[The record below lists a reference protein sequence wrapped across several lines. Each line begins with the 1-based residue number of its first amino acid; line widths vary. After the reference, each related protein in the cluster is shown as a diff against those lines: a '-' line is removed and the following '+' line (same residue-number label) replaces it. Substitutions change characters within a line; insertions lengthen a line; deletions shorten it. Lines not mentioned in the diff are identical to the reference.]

1 MEGGKAPQ
9 LSSSRVL
16 YRQLSRHFLHANIF
30 SSSWQ
35 SQHTVPLI
43 YAADIL
49 PELLDHTRFIFKIH
63 TTSLSD
69 GFAASCVYLLPAC
82 WVLLWL
88 CWVWNNSTPRTTRI
102 YPVMCIQIDSP
113 LCNHGGVKLG
123 IVDKEFTEVRAD
135 QNHPMIVECPSG
147 ASACHWQDLT
157 SEPRP
162 TTENFSLLNSLGAW
176 LALQWAEG
184 ISYSWEQKQ

>member
-1 MEGGKAPQ
+1 MLQ
-9 LSSSRVL
+9 IFFQNFWIIQDSFSR
-16 YRQLSRHFLHANIF
+16 F
-30 SSSWQ
+30 
-35 SQHTVPLI
+35 
-43 YAADIL
+43 IL
-49 PELLDHTRFIFKIH
+49 PHWVM
-63 TTSLSD
+63 
-69 GFAASCVYLLPAC
+69 GLLPLVFTSCLHVGCFSGFVESETTA
-82 WVLLWL
+82 
-88 CWVWNNSTPRTTRI
+88 PRG
-102 YPVMCIQIDSP
+102 PPGSIQSCASRWDSP